1 MTAVS
6 ESFQLLCFFLNDDRT
21 LVVGSAVLANS
32 MWHNRLATSGAFSER
47 RSNHLPV
54 CSSLISSGLGCFIF
68 WAYRHF
74 RTPPCLLVYAIC
86 QTDLII
92 ILMSIIFVNSFL
104 CYFASASV
112 SRAIISSSLVGTTR
126 TFTLESSVVMMVSSP
141 RMLFFSSSMVTP
153 R

>member
-1 MTAVS
+1 MN
-6 ESFQLLCFFLNDDRT
+6 LCFFLNNDRT
-21 LVVGSAVLANS
+21 LVVGPTVLAYS

-54 CSSLISSGLGCFIF
+54 CSSFISSGLGCFIF

-92 ILMSIIFVNSFL
+92 ILTGIWFVNSFIRCFFISENGWL
-104 CYFASASV
+104 TFFVVLIGQWIIPLGIRPVTYFCGDFGRWIV
-112 SRAIISSSLVGTTR
+112 SPEKQTAT
-126 TFTLESSVVMMVSSP
+126 
-141 RMLFFSSSMVTP
+141 
-153 R
+153 